1 MRILI
6 AEDDSVSRRQL
17 QKYLDNIEHVILMA
31 ENGLQAWELFEEN
44 EIDMVITDWMMP
56 LMDGLDLCKKIRSS
70 GNEKYVYII
79 ILTARDQ
86 KKDLIQI
93 LEAGADDY
101 IAKPFDPEEFRV
113 RFQTGERIL
122 RLESEHIQLVN
133 TLTKSRNRLRAVFD
147 ALNEE
152 IISVDSDFKII
163 SMNKTFLLNE
173 GISYSDF
180 GNTPSFQGKID
191 SLKLFKDGKVM
202 VHAEKVFETGLA
214 QHSIETDLDKRGQN
228 TYREIRCLPLTD
240 ENGTTFQVIIVS
252 KDITEEKSQSDEIES
267 LNSQLREA
275 LHQINSKNE
284 KLEQTLSSLKH
295 TQAQVLQSEKMSSIG
310 QLAAGIAHEINNPTG
325 YVSSNLKTL
334 SVYHDDIQK
343 ILIQYKD
350 LVETLQKTCNENEYS
365 ERITGRVEQV
375 INEYNQLDMDY
386 IIQDA
391 SELIE
396 ESKEG
401 IERIKKIVI
410 DLKDFAHPGVEEMHL
425 TDINRNINSTLNI
438 VWNEIKYKAHVKK
451 DYGDLPPVRCFPQQ
465 LNQVFMN
472 ILVNAAQAVKE
483 SGEINISTRT
493 ENGNVKIKISDDG
506 EGIPKENIPKIFD
519 PFFTTKE
526 VGKGSG
532 LGMNVAYNIVKKHN
546 GTIDVD
552 SEVGKGSTFTIRI
565 PIDQMIAND

>member
-1 MRILI
+1 
-6 AEDDSVSRRQL
+6 
-17 QKYLDNIEHVILMA
+17 MA

-101 IAKPFDPEEFRV
+101 ISKPFDPEEFRV

-202 VHAEKVFETGLA
+202 VHAENVFDTGMA
-214 QHSIETDLDKRGQN
+214 QHSIETDMNKHGQK
-228 TYREIRCLPLTD
+228 TYREIRYLPLTD
-240 ENGTTFQVIIVS
+240 ENGATFQVIIVS
-252 KDITEEKSQSDEIES
+252 KDITEEKRQSDEIET
-267 LNSQLREA
+267 LNSKLREA

-284 KLEQTLSSLKH
+284 KLEQALSSLKH

-451 DYGDLPPVRCFPQQ
+451 DYGDLPPIRCFPQQ